1 MPNLSGKGNQ
11 REIGKIPKGKGN
23 QIQFDVTKFRS
34 DFSIGDKTSDNSFPV
49 VWSVVAKGQAIVLL
63 LWWSWSAFAIAYDKD
78 HCVELI
84 DAMDIFNSIE
94 LIDAIDIFN
103 SIELIDWC
111 SMH

>member
-49 VWSVVAKGQAIVLL
+49 VRSVVAKGQAIVFVNPFLPTV
-63 LWWSWSAFAIAYDKD
+63 AFSQPSSNICCPRD
-78 HCVELI
+78 
-84 DAMDIFNSIE
+84 
-94 LIDAIDIFN
+94 
-103 SIELIDWC
+103 
-111 SMH
+111 